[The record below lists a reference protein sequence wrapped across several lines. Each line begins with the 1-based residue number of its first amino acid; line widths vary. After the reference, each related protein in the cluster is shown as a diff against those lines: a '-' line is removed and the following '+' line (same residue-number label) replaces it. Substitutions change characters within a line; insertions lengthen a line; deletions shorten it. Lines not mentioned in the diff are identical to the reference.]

1 MSESGGR
8 RSAVLQKGGVV
19 HFPALALERL
29 REEEARRAKQDRER
43 KEKERERRVQPY
55 AVPVKGGPR

>member
-1 MSESGGR
+1 M
-8 RSAVLQKGGVV
+8 
-19 HFPALALERL
+19 HFPSLALERL
-29 REEEARRAKQDRER
+29 REEEARRARQDRER